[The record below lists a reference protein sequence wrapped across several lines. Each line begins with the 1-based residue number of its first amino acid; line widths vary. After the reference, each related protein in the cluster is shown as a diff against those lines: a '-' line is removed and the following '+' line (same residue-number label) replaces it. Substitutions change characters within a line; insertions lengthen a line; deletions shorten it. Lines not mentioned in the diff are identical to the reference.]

1 MTALQLML
9 AYIADLTFA
18 DPPWMPHP
26 VRLFGWVI
34 ATAERVS
41 RAFAHSERALLLAG
55 TVVAFLVSTGAGIG
69 TWLALKGVNKLSPLA
84 GVVVAI
90 YLAYT
95 ALSVRGLDQAGR
107 EVVNHLRNGR
117 LENARSSLAI
127 IVGRDTRDLD
137 EPEILRA
144 VIETVAE
151 NTSDGVVAP
160 LFYLALGGV
169 PAGLAYKA
177 INTMDSMIGHKD
189 DRHLFFG
196 RAAARLDDIANFLPS
211 RLTAGLVV
219 VAAFLLNL
227 RWRKAFRVVLRD
239 ASTQPSPNSGY
250 PESAF
255 AGALYIRLG
264 GTNFYGGRQTQKAY
278 MGDAERPLDLDL
290 FQEARRLLY
299 ATSALMILV
308 AAGVIAILHGVV

>member
-1 MTALQLML
+1 ML
-9 AYIADLTFA
+9 AYVADLAFA

-26 VRLFGWVI
+26 VRLFGWLI
-34 ATAERVS
+34 ATAEKVS

-55 TVVAFLVSTGAGIG
+55 AFVAFLVGTGTGIG

-84 GVVVAI
+84 GAVAAI

-95 ALSVRGLDQAGR
+95 TLSVRGLDQAGR

-117 LENARSSLAI
+117 LENARSSLAL
-127 IVGRDTRDLD
+127 IVGRDTKDLD

-144 VIETVAE
+144 VIESVAE

-177 INTMDSMIGHKD
+177 INTMDSMIAHKNE
-189 DRHLFFG
+189 RYLYFG
-196 RAAARLDDIANFLPS
+196 RGAARLDDIANFLPA
-211 RLTAGLVV
+211 RLTALLVT
-219 VAAFLLNL
+219 VAAFLLNMS
-227 RWRKAFRVVLRD
+227 WRKAFHTALRD
-239 ASTQPSPNSGY
+239 GRLQPSPNSGY

-255 AGALYIRLG
+255 AGALRIQLG
-264 GTNFYGGRQTQKAY
+264 GVNSYDGEQIQKAFI
-278 MGDAERPLDLDL
+278 GDPERRLTLDLYSSV
-290 FQEARRLLY
+290 RRLLY
-299 ATSALMILV
+299 ATSTLMVALSTGI
-308 AAGVIAILHGVV
+308 IATLHGVR